1 MRSLLY
7 FISACIALYLIV
19 LVFFSPNS
27 KDSLNISQNIASL
40 GFVDNSQAERFQ
52 QLKEAEELLDST
64 VRRDKIH
71 FLPAPKI
78 LEVSSR
84 ADQLKLEQ
92 ESLDG
97 EEQLLLSQISGIEVV
112 GSNASR
118 FAKSAG
124 SYQDLNSEQL
134 VGKQTAKNQNEE
146 ESSVELASLKPS
158 MAETMIETKVENT
171 KAQDKQNTNNES
183 YVNIQPKSVAELPK
197 VKKSADRGANFL
209 QAANAVPA
217 YNFDTARILEQ
228 KSPKPEKE
236 KVDYS
241 RIFSIKIASEAL
253 RPAPT
258 YDSPPIRVL
267 KKGSNIKFLYA
278 RNSWAYVQDED
289 GNRSWLRT
297 NAIN

>member
-27 KDSLNISQNIASL
+27 KDSINISQNIASL
-40 GFVDNSQAERFQ
+40 GFVDNSQTERFQ

-97 EEQLLLSQISGIEVV
+97 EEQLLLSQINGIEAV
-112 GSNASR
+112 GSNESR
-118 FAKSAG
+118 FGKRADA
-124 SYQDLNSEQL
+124 YQDLNSEKL
-134 VGKQTAKNQNEE
+134 LGNQTINNQKDTEL
-146 ESSVELASLKPS
+146 SVELASLKPS
-158 MAETMIETKVENT
+158 MTDSRDDSQIKKTKDDKV
-171 KAQDKQNTNNES
+171 KQNTKSLDTFEPKYNE
-183 YVNIQPKSVAELPK
+183 NLPK
-197 VKKSADRGANFL
+197 VKKSADRGANFV
-209 QAANAVPA
+209 QASNADPA
-217 YNFDTARILEQ
+217 YNFDKASILEQ
-228 KSPKPEKE
+228 KSPRAEKQ
-236 KVDYS
+236 KVDHS

-289 GNRSWLRT
+289 GTRSWLRT